1 VSAHHLST
9 GRQAR
14 GSLPRAIVLILSA
27 IIVAA
32 ACRASYWYRV
42 SRREPDATAR
52 IPYIKWTKSFGG
64 EQSFVTSP
72 VLADDG
78 SLYLA
83 SVRGNVYSLYPS
95 SAVRWEYHLR
105 EFIAGGLLQDAEEN
119 IYFTTLTEVLSVTP
133 SGRKRWETTCS
144 EARMWQ
150 DDQGGTFDGNVL
162 YTECGKA
169 FCALNKDDGSQIWT
183 RPALD
188 SESTPV
194 MLKEGVLVFVSESR
208 LVAVDRDGKML
219 WTWGNSQIESQ
230 IDTPIAVGF
239 DETLYA
245 GSRLNQNFV
254 ALDAHGTLKWSF
266 NARNQGFRSS
276 PVIASDGTIYVITFE
291 GLLYAL
297 TSDGA
302 EKWRF
307 QLPKAVNGEQHAAP
321 VLGSDGTIYL
331 LAEQRLIALS
341 PERKLLWTLPVEGT
355 FGGSPALANDGTFYV
370 PTLEGG
376 LYAVQTESRG
386 LMRSAWPRYQHDSS
400 NSGRAQAR
408 SNK

>member
-1 VSAHHLST
+1 MSGQHFPT
-9 GRQAR
+9 GRQAH
-14 GSLPRAIVLILSA
+14 GSPPRAIVLILCV

-32 ACRASYWYRV
+32 AWRASYWYRV
-42 SRREPDATAR
+42 ARRKPDVTAR
-52 IPYIKWTKSFGG
+52 IPYIKWTKSFGDG
-64 EQSFVTSP
+64 QSFATSP
-72 VLADDG
+72 VLANDG

-95 SAVRWEYHLR
+95 SVVRWEYHLR

-119 IYFTTLTEVLSVTP
+119 IYFTTLTEVLSVTA

-150 DDQGGTFDGNVL
+150 DDQRGTFDGNVL

-169 FCALNKDDGSQIWT
+169 FCALNKDKGSQIWT

-188 SESTPV
+188 SESAPV
-194 MLKEGVLVFVSESR
+194 VLKEGVLVFVSESR
-208 LVAVDRDGKML
+208 LVAVDRDGKTL
-219 WTWGNSQIESQ
+219 WTWGNSQLESQ
-230 IDTPIAVGF
+230 VDTPIAVAS

-245 GSRLNQNFV
+245 GSRLDQNFV
-254 ALDAHGTLKWSF
+254 ALDAHGALKWSF
-266 NARNQGFRSS
+266 NAKDQGFRSS

-291 GLLYAL
+291 DLLYAL

-307 QLPKAVNGEQHAAP
+307 QLPKAVNGEQHVAP

-331 LAEQRLIALS
+331 LVEQRLIALS
-341 PERKLLWTLPVEGT
+341 PERRLLWALPLGGT
-355 FGGSPALANDGTFYV
+355 FGGSPALANDGTLYV
-370 PTLEGG
+370 ATLEGG
-376 LYAVQTESRG
+376 LYAVQTESHG
-386 LMRSAWPRYQHDSS
+386 LMQSAWPRYQHDSS
-400 NSGRAQAR
+400 NSGRALGR

>member
-1 VSAHHLST
+1 VS
-9 GRQAR
+9 
-14 GSLPRAIVLILSA
+14 ILCV

-32 ACRASYWYRV
+32 AWRASYWYRV
-42 SRREPDATAR
+42 SRREPDVTAR
-52 IPYIKWTKSFGG
+52 IPYIKWTKSFGD
-64 EQSFVTSP
+64 EQSFATSP
-72 VLADDG
+72 VVADDG

-95 SAVRWEYHLR
+95 SAMRWEYHLR

-150 DDQGGTFDGNVL
+150 DDQGSTFEGNVL
-162 YTECGKA
+162 YTECGNA

-188 SESTPV
+188 SESAPV

-219 WTWGNSQIESQ
+219 WTWGNSQIEGQ

-291 GLLYAL
+291 DVLYAL

-307 QLPKAVNGEQHAAP
+307 QLSKAVNGEQHAAP

-400 NSGRAQAR
+400 NSGRAQGR